1 VTTSSLDRPPIDNKT
16 LQQGDAPVAES
27 HSADGAAAK
36 SSDVDPIR
44 KAVEDGAAVSTG
56 LWISYIFTLFYIA
69 IAAGAV
75 SHIDLLLESPVKLPF
90 LGIELPL
97 LAFFFLAP
105 LLFLV
110 AHAYTL
116 VHFVMLGKKATLFHA
131 ALYAQYPRD
140 APTPAE
146 RERNHE
152 IRESIR
158 RQLPSNIFVQVL
170 AGARDVRHS
179 GFGFLLRIIAWV
191 TLVFAPV
198 ALLFE
203 LQVQFLPFH
212 HLLLTWEHRVALLL
226 DMALIWWLWRK
237 IFDRNG
243 DAAAAGHRREMPVT
257 IVGGVLSAL
266 VVWLSCSL
274 ATIPGE
280 WQTFTAYRPLH
291 AMLFHGFP
299 NPSTHRPSSP
309 FSNILVLP
317 YLNVYDILKVDDPQ
331 KTDWREHLLSLRGR
345 DLRGAI
351 FDEAIMERIDAQ
363 SVQLQGA
370 SLNFVRMQASKLD
383 EAKLQGADFST
394 AQLQGA
400 SLLRAQMQGA
410 KLDGAG
416 LQGAK
421 VEVASLVGADLSNAQ
436 LQGAN
441 FRNSDLRGADFTLAT
456 LRGTSFANLP
466 GDVTKLQGA
475 TFDQA
480 TLDTV
485 NLNGALLW
493 RASFAG
499 TSSANILG
507 TPVWTSR
514 ADWGPQ
520 SYAELRD
527 SLSAVPRDQRIAALQ
542 RIEGIACAAP
552 PRTPVCIV
560 PSPLPPE
567 VRGWSDDIKRATVD
581 RATYQKALADIY
593 RDIICSGDRNSLAIF
608 RSLVHLGMP
617 QAAGGV
623 PRPMGF
629 LDTGGEAQP
638 LAEYVM
644 SDKCPMSSQL
654 TLGDKAALLD
664 VEKFSAQLVS
674 NLKAGSPTPAK

>member
-1 VTTSSLDRPPIDNKT
+1 MNSIDQGSSGVKNGDRGEEPPPA
-16 LQQGDAPVAES
+16 GEPPP
-27 HSADGAAAK
+27 AAAAKK
-36 SSDVDPIR
+36 SSDVDSIR

-75 SHIDLLLESPVKLPF
+75 SHIDLLLESPVRLPF
-90 LGIELPL
+90 LGLELPL

-116 VHFVMLGKKATLFHA
+116 VHFVMLGKKATLFNA

-140 APTPAE
+140 APTQAE
-146 RERNHE
+146 SERNHE

-179 GFGFLLRIIAWV
+179 GFGVLLRIIAWV
-191 TLVFAPV
+191 TLVFAPI

-212 HLLLTWEHRVALLL
+212 HLGLTWEHRVVLLL

-237 IFDRNG
+237 IFDRGG
-243 DAAAAGHRREMPVT
+243 DAPPAARWRPTGVT
-257 IVGGVLSAL
+257 IVAGALSAMT
-266 VVWLSCSL
+266 VWLSCSL

-291 AMLFHGFP
+291 AMLFHGLP
-299 NPSTHRPSSP
+299 DPSTHRPSSP

-331 KTDWREHLLSLRGR
+331 KTGWREYLLSLRGR

-351 FDEAIMERIDAQ
+351 FDEAIMERTDAQ
-363 SVQLQGA
+363 SVQLLGA

-383 EAKLQGADFST
+383 EASLQGADFSY

-400 SLLRAQMQGA
+400 SLLRAKLQGA

-421 VEVASLVGADLSNAQ
+421 IELESLVGADLSFAQ

-441 FRNSDLRGADFTLAT
+441 FRNSDLRGADFTMAT
-456 LRGTSFANLP
+456 FRGTSFANLP
-466 GDVTKLQGA
+466 GDITQLQGA
-475 TFDQA
+475 KFDKA
-480 TLDTV
+480 TLDTIS
-485 NLNGALLW
+485 LNGALLW
-493 RASFAG
+493 RASFAVA
-499 TSSANILG
+499 SSANILG
-507 TPVWTSR
+507 TPVWTAR
-514 ADWGPQ
+514 RDWGPQ

-527 SLSAVPRDQRIAALQ
+527 SLAAVPRDQRGAALQ
-542 RIEGIACAAP
+542 RIESVACAVP
-552 PRTPVCIV
+552 PGTPACIV
-560 PSPLPPE
+560 PSPLPPDAS
-567 VRGWSDDIKRATVD
+567 GWSDDVRKATVD
-581 RATYQKALADIY
+581 RATYQKSLAAIY
-593 RDIICSGDRNSLAIF
+593 RDLVCSGDRNSLAIF
-608 RSLVHLGMP
+608 RSLVQLGVP

-623 PRPMGF
+623 PRSMGF
-629 LDTGGEAQP
+629 LDTGSEVQS
-638 LAEYVM
+638 LVEYVM

-654 TLGDKAALLD
+654 TLGDKAALLG
-664 VEKFSAQLVS
+664 VQKFSAQLVS
-674 NLKAGSPTPAK
+674 NTRIDPPTPSK